1 MRKLALF
8 CGMFLALAVPAKAQD
23 HPRFEFF
30 AGFSYIRMSLDNT
43 GLGGTGYSHL
53 NFKGASG
60 SITYNLSSWLGVVG
74 DIGGYSIN
82 QTNTI
87 SGFTGVVNTSVETYM
102 LGPKIAFRTRRFT
115 PFAQAL
121 FGGAR
126 IADSLITSGTESE
139 FSYALGGGVDYNLK
153 QWLGIRPFQVEY
165 LRTNFKDG
173 NNNKQNNLRASAGI
187 VLRF

>member
-8 CGMFLALAVPAKAQD
+8 CGVFLALAVPAMAQD
-23 HPRFEFF
+23 TPRVEFF
-30 AGFSYIRMSLDNT
+30 GGYSYIRMSVDNT

-53 NFKGASG
+53 NFNGAAG
-60 SITYNLSSWLGVVG
+60 SLTYNLSKWLGVVG
-74 DIGGYSIN
+74 DVGGYKVNQSI
-82 QTNTI
+82 TI
-87 SGFTGVVNTSVETYM
+87 SGFTGSVNTNVFTYM

-126 IADSLITSGTESE
+126 IADSLITTGTESE
-139 FSYALGGGVDYNLK
+139 FAYSVGAGVDYNFK
-153 QWLGIRPFQVEY
+153 HWLAIRPVQAEY

-173 NNNKQNNLRASAGI
+173 NNNRQNNARISAGV

>member
-8 CGMFLALAVPAKAQD
+8 CGLFLALAMPAMAQD
-23 HPRFEFF
+23 HPRVEFLG
-30 AGFSYIRMSLDNT
+30 GFSFIRQNVDNT
-43 GLGGTGYSHL
+43 GLGGTGYSRL
-53 NFKGASG
+53 NYKGASG
-60 SITYNLSSWLGVVG
+60 SIAYNLSKWLGVVG
-74 DIGGYSIN
+74 DIGDYKVYQSI
-82 QTNTI
+82 TI
-87 SGFTGVVNTSVETYM
+87 SGFTGSVDTSVLTYM

-126 IADSLITSGTESE
+126 IQDSLLTSGTESE
-139 FSYALGGGVDYNLK
+139 FAYSVGGGVDYNLK
-153 QWLGIRPFQVEY
+153 HWLGIRPIQAEY

-173 NNNKQNNLRASAGI
+173 NNNKQNCARLSAGI